1 MNKSEII
8 TLLKDYDLKPKKS
21 LGQNFLIDKN
31 ILKKI
36 IKASNLEKENTIIEV
51 GPGLGILTKALAK
64 TAKEVIAI
72 EKDAK
77 LTEILKKELSDYKN
91 TKLINKDILKLNI
104 KKILSETKKNINY
117 KVISNLP
124 YYITSPVIRKFLEEE
139 TKPKSITLLIQKEVA
154 QRICKAPPDMSLL
167 STSVQFYGSPKIISY
182 VSKNCFWPKPKVD
195 SAILKIKNIK
205 NPDINEKQFFKIVKA
220 GFSKPRKQLAGNLS
234 KEFKI
239 NPENIKN
246 ILIEINLKEK
256 TRAEELKVEQWKKL
270 ANKLTQ
276 LTKLD

>member
-205 NPDINEKQFFKIVKA
+205 NPGINEKQFFKIVKA